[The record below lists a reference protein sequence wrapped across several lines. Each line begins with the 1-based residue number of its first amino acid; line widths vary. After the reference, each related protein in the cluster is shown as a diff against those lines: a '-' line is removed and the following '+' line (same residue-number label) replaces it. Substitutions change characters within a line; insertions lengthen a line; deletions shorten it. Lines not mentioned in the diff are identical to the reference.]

1 MHKGQRE
8 ESKFTGGRRLI
19 TFHSFRRFVKSTISD
34 LGFGDYSEYFI
45 GHSGSTY
52 YRKTDKEKAE
62 LFKKIEPFLTYTDI
76 LMLERKGNDTKTK
89 IDELKAINRILTQ
102 RDAMKN
108 EVISKLSN
116 KLTWLTKE
124 VEGIKEQRGTRAA

>member
-1 MHKGQRE
+1 
-8 ESKFTGGRRLI
+8 
-19 TFHSFRRFVKSTISD
+19 
-34 LGFGDYSEYFI
+34 
-45 GHSGSTY
+45 
-52 YRKTDKEKAE
+52 
-62 LFKKIEPFLTYTDI
+62 
-76 LMLERKGNDTKTK
+76 MLERKGNDTKTK

-124 VEGIKEQRGTRAA
+124 VEGIKEQRGTRAAGQVNTYQLIWG